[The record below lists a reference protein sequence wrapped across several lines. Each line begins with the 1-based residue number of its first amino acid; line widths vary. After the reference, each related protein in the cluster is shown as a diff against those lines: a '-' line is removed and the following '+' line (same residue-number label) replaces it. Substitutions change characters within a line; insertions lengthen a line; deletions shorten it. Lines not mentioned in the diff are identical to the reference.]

1 MSDGTDHW
9 MEEQICDMRGE
20 RNATRLKPRND
31 DNIGIKMR
39 LRIALFSYRLLSDSA
54 IAILYSY

>member
-1 MSDGTDHW
+1 